1 MMPSVNI
8 LVLNRLGEKEL
19 ASIKDTAPDANIIL
33 AKPDQAADYIENADI
48 LVTWGHLDIRE
59 LLPKAS
65 RLKWVHALSA
75 GVEHLLPPAF
85 VQSDII
91 LTNSRGIHGIP
102 IAEHVLACILAFS
115 RGLPQAFAN
124 QQKKLWQRMK
134 TDEIYDKT
142 IGIVGLGS
150 IGREIAKRAKA
161 LGLRVLATKRTQTTE
176 LFVNNLYTPDQL
188 DLLLAASDY
197 VVVTLPLT
205 EKTASMFTMESFK
218 TMKKSAYF
226 INVSRGQ
233 IVCEPDLITALET
246 GVIRGAGL
254 DVFESEPLP
263 ETSPLWNMEN
273 VIITPHVAA
282 LSPYYMERAIKL
294 FIENLSK
301 YLHNADMLNVI
312 DKEKGY

>member
-1 MMPSVNI
+1 MMPSINI

-33 AKPDQAADYIENADI
+33 AKPDQAADYIEDADI

-75 GVEHLLPPAF
+75 GVEHLLPPAL

-102 IAEHVLACILAFS
+102 IAEHVLAYILAFS

-124 QQKKLWQRMK
+124 QKKKLWQRMK

-161 LGLRVLATKRTQTTE
+161 LGLKVLATKRTQTTE

-205 EKTASMFTMESFK
+205 EKTAGMFTMESFK

-233 IVCEPDLITALET
+233 IICEPDLAAALET

-263 ETSPLWNMEN
+263 ETSPLWSMEN

>member
-1 MMPSVNI
+1 MMPSINI

-33 AKPDQAADYIENADI
+33 AKPDQAADYIEDADI

-75 GVEHLLPPAF
+75 GVEHLLPPAL

-102 IAEHVLACILAFS
+102 IAEHVLAYILAFS
-115 RGLPQAFAN
+115 RGLPQAFTN
-124 QQKKLWQRMK
+124 QKKKLWQRMK

-161 LGLRVLATKRTQTTE
+161 LGLKVLATKRTQTTE

-205 EKTASMFTMESFK
+205 EKTAGMFTMESFK

-233 IVCEPDLITALET
+233 IICEPDLVAALET

-263 ETSPLWNMEN
+263 ETSPLWSMEN